1 MTATQSGA
9 GLNADGTYTANGS
22 ANYISTATSMTDA
35 DNKLDAAIKV
45 NADGLATEITARTT
59 AVTNEKDRAEA
70 EEARIEGLITSESST
85 RATADSDNADAIQ
98 TVADDLAQELL
109 DRAAGDTTLQGNIDT
124 LDAKVDNIISN
135 TDAAALDSL
144 TEIVTAFQNADST
157 LTGAVAA
164 NSTDILAETNAR
176 ISADDALGVRIDNA
190 ITAYEAADTA
200 ATTDRGAIRSEFA
213 SADSA
218 LQANIDT
225 KLALAGGTMS
235 GNIAMGG
242 NSITGL
248 AAGVNS
254 GDAVNKQQ
262 LDGAIATM
270 ALGNYDT
277 DDIQEG
283 STNLYYTDAR
293 VRSAVSA
300 TGDLSYDSATGVF
313 SVDTSKALIE
323 LTDYVGNTDLSAQ
336 ANYVLQVNELGTGV
350 ELVDPTTITFSS
362 MRRMTIE
369 GDGSQTTFAL
379 DFTTTQSD
387 AMVFVGGVVQD
398 PVTHYTL
405 DGGAQTI
412 TFVQAIPLGT
422 QVVVMAQ
429 AIAAVPYIEAGSL
442 TTDKLASNVKVFTQS
457 GSTATGTGG
466 DVVDTFSATTYRSAK
481 YVISVDNGAGE
492 YETRE
497 ALVVHDGT
505 NAYITEYAIVY
516 TGSGMLGDA
525 TVQMNGGNVEL
536 VYTANAAGTSVKVIS
551 TYIDV

>member
-1 MTATQSGA
+1 
-9 GLNADGTYTANGS
+9 
-22 ANYISTATSMTDA
+22 
-35 DNKLDAAIKV
+35 
-45 NADGLATEITARTT
+45 
-59 AVTNEKDRAEA
+59 
-70 EEARIEGLITSESST
+70 
-85 RATADSDNADAIQ
+85 
-98 TVADDLAQELL
+98 
-109 DRAAGDTTLQGNIDT
+109 
-124 LDAKVDNIISN
+124 
-135 TDAAALDSL
+135 
-144 TEIVTAFQNADST
+144 
-157 LTGAVAA
+157 
-164 NSTDILAETNAR
+164 
-176 ISADDALGVRIDNA
+176 
-190 ITAYEAADTA
+190 
-200 ATTDRGAIRSEFA
+200 
-213 SADSA
+213 
-218 LQANIDT
+218 
-225 KLALAGGTMS
+225 
-235 GNIAMGG
+235 
-242 NSITGL
+242 
-248 AAGVNS
+248 
-254 GDAVNKQQ
+254 
-262 LDGAIATM
+262 
-270 ALGNYDT
+270 
-277 DDIQEG
+277 
-283 STNLYYTDAR
+283 
-293 VRSAVSA
+293 
-300 TGDLSYDSATGVF
+300 
-313 SVDTSKALIE
+313 
-323 LTDYVGNTDLSAQ
+323 
-336 ANYVLQVNELGTGV
+336 
-350 ELVDPTTITFSS
+350 
-362 MRRMTIE
+362 MTIE